1 LRVDGQVKH
10 EVNKGRGA
18 TMQIEGRFEVVARER
33 FDDGWGAA
41 DEEPPPLRTSV
52 TMERA
57 KRVLQRQDSPDL
69 SFEHSLN
76 PYRGCEHG
84 CIYCYARPSHGYLN
98 LSPGLDFETR
108 LFAKPEAAQ
117 LLRAELA
124 KPSYRCSP
132 IALGVNTDCYQPV
145 ERELK
150 ITRQI
155 LEVLAECRHPV
166 SIVTKSVLIERDLD
180 LLTRLARDDLVQVFI
195 SVTTLEAEV
204 ARKLE
209 PRAASPRRRLQAIR
223 ALNEAGVPCGVF
235 VAPVIPFL
243 TDAELENVLQAAQAQ
258 GARTAA
264 YTLLRLPYELKD
276 LFKDWLLTHY
286 PLKAEHVMS
295 RLRGMRG
302 GKENDS
308 DFGSRF
314 VGEGLFARLLMQ
326 RFHLACERLG
336 LGWPEAGLDTTKFV
350 RPNQG
355 GQQSLF

>member
-1 LRVDGQVKH
+1 MKH

-18 TMQIEGRFEVVARER
+18 TLQIEGRFESVARER
-33 FDDGWGAA
+33 FDDGWRAEG
-41 DEEPPPLRTSV
+41 EELPPPKTTV

-57 KRVLQRQDSPDL
+57 KRVLQKQDSPDL

-166 SIVTKSVLIERDLD
+166 SIVTKSALIERDID
-180 LLTRLARDDLVQVFI
+180 LLAQLARDNLVQVFI
-195 SVTTLEAEV
+195 TVTTLDAGL
-204 ARKLE
+204 ARTLE
-209 PRAASPRRRLQAIR
+209 PRAAAPRRRLQAVR

-243 TDAELENVLQAAQAQ
+243 TDAELENVLQAAGEH
-258 GARTAA
+258 GARAAA

-276 LFKDWLLTHY
+276 LFKDWLAVHH
-286 PLKAEHVMS
+286 PLKAEHVLS
-295 RLRGMRG
+295 RLREMREG
-302 GKENDS
+302 RENDS
-308 DFGSRF
+308 RFGSRF
-314 VGEGLFARLLMQ
+314 HGKGLFAELLAQ
-326 RFHLACERLG
+326 RFQLACARAG
-336 LGWPEAGLDTTKFV
+336 LVWPEEELDTTKFV
-350 RPNQG
+350 PPDSS